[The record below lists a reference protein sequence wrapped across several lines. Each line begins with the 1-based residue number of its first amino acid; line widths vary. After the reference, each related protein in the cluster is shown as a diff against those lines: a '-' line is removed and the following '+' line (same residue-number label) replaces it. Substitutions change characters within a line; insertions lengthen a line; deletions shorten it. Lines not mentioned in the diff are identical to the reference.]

1 MKKKV
6 TLFAATLLSAS
17 IFICGNVN
25 ANERTGR
32 EIREILGELTQ
43 ELNVAQQK
51 VAKIEEERL
60 SKKNATAKDLLPQ
73 RAKALKD
80 LEKLSDKYH
89 GEKSP
94 VQRKALSRQIESKIM
109 KTSELGTDF
118 VESMKDDLVF
128 QDRELAVI
136 QETLSGV
143 ILKMEKLSALT
154 GKSNKGISAK
164 NARLRARKSLH
175 NLARMVE
182 VFATKHHNNQ
192 QWGAIRQTIMLQ
204 DKLLRHNS
212 LTHNKVQQML
222 KNQQK
227 LYEQVLAQVVVAR
240 RGLQAE
246 RQTLIQITIG
256 DLAKF
261 ILRKTANLHLGTQSV
276 LQIGKVAFQDSL
288 SRQRELEK
296 YMSQDQDIGLSP
308 AHGGS
313 VTTQTASTD
322 APNGYENYLNGTIN

>member
-1 MKKKV
+1 MKKKI
-6 TLFAATLLSAS
+6 TLLAATLLSAN
-17 IFICGNVN
+17 IFICGNVS

-32 EIREILGELTQ
+32 EIREVLGDLTQ

-60 SKKNATAKDLLPQ
+60 SKKNANAKNLLPQ

-94 VQRKALSRQIESKIM
+94 ELRKELSRQIESKIL

-118 VESMKDDLVF
+118 VESMKNDLIY
-128 QDRELAVI
+128 QDKELAII

-143 ILKMEKLSALT
+143 ILKMEKLSTLT
-154 GKSNKGISAK
+154 GKNNKGISAK

-175 NLARMVE
+175 NLAKMVE
-182 VFATKHHNNQ
+182 VFATKHRNNQ
-192 QWGAIRQTIMLQ
+192 QWGAIRQTIILQ
-204 DKLLRHNS
+204 DKLLRYNS
-212 LTHNKVQQML
+212 LAHNKVQQML

-246 RQTLIQITIG
+246 RQTLVQITIG

-261 ILRKTANLHLGTQSV
+261 ILRKTANLHLGSQSV
-276 LQIGKVAFQDSL
+276 LKIGKVAFQDSL
-288 SRQRELEK
+288 SRQRKLEK
-296 YMSQDQDIGLSP
+296 YMNQDQDIGLTLTS
-308 AHGGS
+308 GGD
-313 VTTQTASTD
+313 VAAQTATD
-322 APNGYENYLNGTIN
+322 APAGYEDYLNSAIN